1 MIDLRELGILMRS
14 LGQPTTRD
22 KLSSMIAEIDRDGSE
37 TVDFDEFLTLFKQRE
52 QHVFT
57 EGDAKTIFD
66 EFDLDQDGAITA
78 DDWKHWLNR
87 PNRNSTLSKL
97 EMDNMIREWHSIER
111 VWDLMLASARSYTR
125 VGLFRLDSVLTRPI
139 ALHEYSAPGVVCDPS
154 MRGILGFRGF
164 GFRVF
169 ESRLW
174 SLSHTVVSEAR
185 LWPL

>member
-1 MIDLRELGILMRS
+1 MY
-14 LGQPTTRD
+14 
-22 KLSSMIAEIDRDGSE
+22 
-37 TVDFDEFLTLFKQRE
+37 
-52 QHVFT
+52 
-57 EGDAKTIFD
+57 
-66 EFDLDQDGAITA
+66 
-78 DDWKHWLNR
+78 
-87 PNRNSTLSKL
+87 PNS
-97 EMDNMIREWHSIER
+97 MDNMIREWHSIER

-164 GFRVF
+164 GFRVSVSGFGFGISCATPLMRGIF